1 MNNVSFYYLRASD
14 DGELKETTVARDA
27 DTTDVRTPV
36 HTRQVSPASSRQ
48 ESDQHRSNS
57 GSNGHSD
64 PQPRT
69 RTKFEYLSGLSRGRT
84 GRASRA
90 RDALGRGLLG
100 RSALRLGGRLLGRA
114 AFLAGAAFLAAAG
127 DAFLDDAFLAGAFL
141 AARVGAGAASSAL
154 VVGLRSRL
162 VYRSS
167 SSCPRRATRRSA
179 TPARRCRA
187 PGYRRSP
194 PRRARSGN
202 PFS

>member
-36 HTRQVSPASSRQ
+36 HTPTGLASPPPRQ

-69 RTKFEYLSGLSRGRT
+69 RTKSEYLSGLSRGRT

-90 RDALGRGLLG
+90 RDALGRRLLGRGGLLG
-100 RSALRLGGRLLGRA
+100 RGSLLGRSRGRLLGR
-114 AFLAGAAFLAAAG
+114 
-127 DAFLDDAFLAGAFL
+127 
-141 AARVGAGAASSAL
+141 
-154 VVGLRSRL
+154 RL
-162 VYRSS
+162 L
-167 SSCPRRATRRSA
+167 
-179 TPARRCRA
+179 
-187 PGYRRSP
+187 G
-194 PRRARSGN
+194 
-202 PFS
+202 